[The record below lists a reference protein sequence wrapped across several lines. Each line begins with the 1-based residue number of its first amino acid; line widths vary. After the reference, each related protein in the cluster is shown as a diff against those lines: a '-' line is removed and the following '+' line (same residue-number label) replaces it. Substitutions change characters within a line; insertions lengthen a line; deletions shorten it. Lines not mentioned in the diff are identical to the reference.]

1 MRTWWNLIQD
11 KKRAAMGFKML
22 VSAKAGLKT
31 SRSEKSRQRECEKK
45 NESLFCFL
53 GEIFSALIFS
63 ATTAEGLW
71 TLSRLS
77 WLWGTVHAAPLPVNN
92 NNNNNNKLF
101 LGHFSVF
108 EVNYHM
114 SIVPS
119 LFLKSSGLKMFS
131 VQVKAVFLWFD
142 KRFWNALFSRRIQ
155 LLGMD
160 YI

>member
-31 SRSEKSRQRECEKK
+31 SRSEKSRQRDCEKK
-45 NESLFCFL
+45 NESFVLSLRWDFL
-53 GEIFSALIFS
+53 RTHIFRHHCGRLVN
-63 ATTAEGLW
+63 T
-71 TLSRLS
+71 RLS

-92 NNNNNNKLF
+92 NNNNNNKLY